1 MKKGFTLVELI
12 ITVSLIVLIG
22 FIAVPGVRNLIS
34 DSKQKAYDSMVN
46 TIEDAAKSYTYLN
59 SSDVDVTIAAN
70 GYADVTILVLQQN
83 GLLKTEL
90 IDPLTNSSV
99 STSTVVRITKNSNL
113 YSFEYMG
120 G

>member
-22 FIAVPGVRNLIS
+22 FIAVPRVRNLIS
-34 DSKQKAYDSMVN
+34 DSKQKAYDSMVY

-59 SSDVDVTIAAN
+59 SSTIDNDITSN
-70 GYADVTILVLQQN
+70 GYAEVTILTLQQN
-83 GLLKTEL
+83 GLLKTDL
-90 IDPLTNSSV
+90 VDPLTNNNV
-99 STSTVVRITKNSNL
+99 STSIVVRITKASNL

>member
-22 FIAVPGVRNLIS
+22 LVAIPRVRNLIT
-34 DSKQKAYDSMVN
+34 DSKQKAYDSMVD

-59 SSDVDVTIAAN
+59 SSTIDATITAN
-70 GYADVTILVLQQN
+70 GYAEVTILTLQQN

-90 IDPLTNSSV
+90 VNPLTNSNVSASV
-99 STSTVVRITKNSNL
+99 VVKITKNSNL